1 MFLGVRRG
9 KRSCVAAAG
18 VLAASGDSVS
28 KPDMPDISLAEDL
41 LRALPL
47 WSLMGV
53 LLEFATEERLEMAV
67 KGRSKGRATLAIL
80 WPSDVIGRELITG
93 VWQPIAGKDLRL
105 EDKVGSA

>member
-1 MFLGVRRG
+1 
-9 KRSCVAAAG
+9 
-18 VLAASGDSVS
+18 
-28 KPDMPDISLAEDL
+28 MPDISLAEDL